1 MVADT
6 SRVRYV
12 CLPNIL
18 FAQEAVCARTSFVR
32 PRAIIRRGRQATV
45 VADGLVFIHDAHD
58 IRGAHGATR
67 LGHSC

>member
-1 MVADT
+1 MADNT
-6 SRVRYV
+6 CARHVR
-12 CLPNIL
+12 LPPYI
-18 FAQEAVCARTSFVR
+18 FAHEAVCARANFVY
-32 PRAIIRRGRQATV
+32 PRALTRRGRQATC